1 MRCQTIGIAAALV
14 LCCLCT
20 PLNYAYAEP
29 FGSTPFRRPV
39 DDKLETPVFEL
50 PAETQPLELPP
61 IPEAAPDAPLSK
73 QIKLYV
79 EKIRLDGN
87 TIFSDAELS
96 DLIKDYEHREINSGE
111 LEELRQAIT
120 LHYINHGY
128 INSGAVIPDQQVA
141 DNTITIQIVEGH
153 LEDIH
158 IRGSH
163 RLKSSYL
170 SDRILLGSKPPLNVD
185 ELGKA
190 LQLLQQNP
198 RLDQLHANLIPGAIP
213 GEAVLDVEVEESQA
227 FHLWAGADNTRP
239 PSVGGEQGLV
249 RGLHQNLS
257 GRGDTLSFE
266 ADLTEGLE
274 AFDVS
279 YTIPIT
285 PRDTE
290 LKLWYVRNDSKVV
303 ERPFNDLDIKSDEQS
318 FGIALNHPVYR
329 TLNTTLTLGMG
340 LDLRKSNTE
349 LLGKRFSFTP
359 AADNGQTR
367 LTVVRL
373 TQEWLNRHRRQVIA
387 GRSTFSFGIDAFDA
401 TVNGEDEDGKFFS
414 WLGQLQWAHRLGERN
429 QLILRSDVQLAS
441 DSLPSLE
448 QFAVGGLNTVRGY
461 RENRQ
466 VTDQGF
472 SATLEFR
479 YPVWNSKEGRSTVQL
494 IPFYDY
500 GAVWNRSRTTSGP
513 QYFSSL
519 GVGVRW
525 EFAKRIQAGVYIA
538 HPFQDFDDPDNDI
551 QDDGIHFT
559 FLAKLY

>member
-1 MRCQTIGIAAALV
+1 MPCQSTGIAASLV

-20 PLNYAYAEP
+20 PLDYAYAEP
-29 FGSTPFRRPV
+29 LGSTPFRRPV
-39 DDKLETPVFEL
+39 DDKFEAPVYEPPF
-50 PAETQPLELPP
+50 ETQPLELPP
-61 IPEAAPDAPLSK
+61 VPEAAPDAPLSK
-73 QIKLYV
+73 QLKLYV
-79 EKIRLDGN
+79 EKIKLDGN

-96 DLIKDYEHREINSGE
+96 ALIKDYEHREINSGE
-111 LEELRQAIT
+111 LEGLRQAIT

-141 DNTITIQIVEGH
+141 DGIITIQIVEGR

-158 IRGSH
+158 IRGNQ

-170 SDRILLGSKPPLNVD
+170 SDRILLGTEPPLNVD
-185 ELGKA
+185 AISKA

-198 RLDQLHANLIPGAIP
+198 RLDQLHANLIPGATP
-213 GEAVLDVEVEESQA
+213 GEAALDVEIQEAQS
-227 FHLWAGADNTRP
+227 FHLWVGADNTRP

-266 ADLTEGLE
+266 ADFTEGLK
-274 AFDVS
+274 AFDIS

-285 PRDTE
+285 PSDTE

-303 ERPFNDLDIKSDEQS
+303 ERPFNDLDIKSDERS

-329 TLNTTLTLGMG
+329 TLNTTLTLGVG

-359 AADNGQTR
+359 AADNGQTS

-387 GRSTFSFGIDAFDA
+387 ARSTFSFGIDAFDA

-466 VTDQGF
+466 VTDQGV

-479 YPVWNSKEGRSTVQL
+479 YPVWSSKEGRGTVQL
-494 IPFYDY
+494 VPFYDV
-500 GAVWNRSRTTSGP
+500 GSVWNRSRTTSGP

-519 GVGVRW
+519 GAGVRW
-525 EFAKRIQAGVYIA
+525 EFARRIQAAVYVA
-538 HPFQDFDDPDNDI
+538 HPFQDFDDPDSDI